1 MPVVFQKWIKRQ
13 DLKDNPDKLYLFG
26 DNYQRYGLGGQ
37 AKEMR
42 GEPNA
47 LGIVTKK
54 EPNNNENSFLKDEH
68 LGSNIRFFMDDM
80 SRAINFLQKGGTVVI
95 PEDGLG
101 TGLSQLPTKAPKT
114 NEFLSMLIKWM
125 ETI

>member
-26 DNYQRYGLGGQ
+26 DNDQRYGLGGQ

-114 NEFLSMLIKWM
+114 NEFLSMLIEWM